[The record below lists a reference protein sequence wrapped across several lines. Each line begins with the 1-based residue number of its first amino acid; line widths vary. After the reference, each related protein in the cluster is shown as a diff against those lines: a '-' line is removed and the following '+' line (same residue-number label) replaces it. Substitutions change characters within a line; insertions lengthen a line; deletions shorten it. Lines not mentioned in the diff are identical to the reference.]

1 MARTLR
7 IGTRDSPLAIWQS
20 TLVKQ
25 LLAENGVASEFVLIR
40 SEGDADTTTPLYE
53 MGVQGIFTRALDIA
67 LLDERIDVAVHS
79 MKDVP
84 VTLAKGLRQAAVLE
98 RGSHKDTLVY
108 KNSLEIL
115 ENNHTAIIATSSI
128 RRRAQWLHR
137 YPHHTL
143 TTLRGNVNTRLKK
156 LEDNSWDAAIFAAAG
171 LERINLRP
179 ETSLDLDWMIPAP
192 AQGAILIVC
201 RENDSEAFHDTVLL
215 NHAPTALCTYI
226 ERDFLRTLHGGCS
239 SPVSALALIDGAQM
253 KFTGNITSPDGIH
266 AETVEIT
273 RPLQSAHTIGEE
285 TASQLLDSGQPW
297 IRQLLK
303 K

>member
-1 MARTLR
+1 MGRTCR

-25 LLAENGVASEFVLIR
+25 LLEEKGIFSELVYIR
-40 SEGDADTTTPLYE
+40 SEGDLDTTTPLYE
-53 MGVQGIFTRALDIA
+53 MGVQGIFTKTLDVA
-67 LLDERIDVAVHS
+67 LLDDRIDIAVHS

-84 VTLAKGLRQAAVLE
+84 ITLASGLRQAAVLE
-98 RGSHKDTLVY
+98 RGPHQDILVY
-108 KNSLEIL
+108 KHAPDFL
-115 ENNHTAIIATSSI
+115 ENGTEVVVATSSI

-137 YPHHTL
+137 YPHHNI

-156 LEDNSWDAAIFAAAG
+156 LEDQPWDAAIFAAAG

-179 ETSLDLDWMIPAP
+179 EKSIDLEWMVPAP

-201 RENDSEAFHDTVLL
+201 RDTDDLAFDTTVIL
-215 NHAPTALCTYI
+215 NHAPTALCTFI

-239 SPVSALALIDGAQM
+239 SPVSALAVIDGEELRF
-253 KFTGNITSPDGIH
+253 KGNITSPDGRNT
-266 AETVEIT
+266 ETMEVVV
-273 RPLQSAHTIGEE
+273 PLHTAVTIGKD
-285 TASQLLDSGQPW
+285 TAHRFLHSSQQW
-297 IRQLLK
+297 IRQILK